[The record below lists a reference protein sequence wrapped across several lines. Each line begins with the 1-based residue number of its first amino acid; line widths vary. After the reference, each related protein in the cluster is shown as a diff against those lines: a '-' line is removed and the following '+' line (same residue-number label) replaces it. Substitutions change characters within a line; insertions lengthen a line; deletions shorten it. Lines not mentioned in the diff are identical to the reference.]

1 MGVIKVLFL
10 GLIFSTPGFLGVEK
24 IGKYFCGGLI

>member
-10 GLIFSTPGFLGVEK
+10 GLIFSTAGFFWVEK